1 MRISSFNINKFCG
14 PYSLK
19 GQYYNPKNVD
29 FKTPIKE
36 IVDDLLK
43 NKDDIF
49 FLQEFTDNRKI
60 GVKELFSEEKFKIF
74 NDDPLTKSNVVAI
87 TLENSAWVKKEQAEG
102 TEFTN
107 KFLEMELNKHE
118 LSIVSFHNTDEKIKN
133 KVQKI
138 FDDTNNNIDV
148 IIGDFNDIEWIRCLE
163 EGNDYIDLVT
173 NNMITFKPAQTA
185 IDRIFVKNK
194 EKFIDKIVFN
204 GIVETFLS
212 DHNLLTF
219 SLNI

>member
-14 PYSLK
+14 PYGLK
-19 GQYYNPKNVD
+19 GRYYNPKNID

-36 IVDDLLK
+36 IVDALLK

-49 FLQEFTDNRKI
+49 FLQEFTDNINI

-74 NDDPLTKSNVVAI
+74 HYYPLTIKSNVVAI

-118 LSIVSFHNTDEKIKN
+118 LSIVSFHNTDKKIRN

-138 FDDTNNNIDV
+138 FDDNNIDV

>member
-14 PYSLK
+14 PYSLN
-19 GQYYNPKNVD
+19 GWYYNPKNVD
-29 FKTPIKE
+29 FITPIKE
-36 IVDDLLK
+36 IVGALLK

-49 FLQEFTDNRKI
+49 FLQEYFDDSNM

-74 NDDPLTKSNVVAI
+74 NDDSLTKSNVVAI

-118 LSIVSFHNTDEKIKN
+118 LSIVSFHNTDKKIKD
-133 KVQKI
+133 KVQEI
-138 FDDTNNNIDV
+138 FEDTNNNIDV

-163 EGNDYIDLVT
+163 ESNDYIDLVT

-194 EKFIDKIVFN
+194 KKFIDKIVFN

>member
-87 TLENSAWVKKEQAEG
+87 TLENSAWVKKEQAER

>member
-14 PYSLK
+14 PYSLN
-19 GQYYNPKNVD
+19 GWYYNPKNVD
-29 FKTPIKE
+29 FITPIKE
-36 IVDDLLK
+36 IVGALLK

-49 FLQEFTDNRKI
+49 FLQEYFDDSNM

-74 NDDPLTKSNVVAI
+74 NDDSLTKSNVVAI

-118 LSIVSFHNTDEKIKN
+118 LSIVSFHNTDAKIKN
-133 KVQKI
+133 KVQEI
-138 FDDTNNNIDV
+138 FNDTNNNIDV

-163 EGNDYIDLVT
+163 ESNDYIDLVT

-194 EKFIDKIVFN
+194 KKFIDKIVFN